1 MAVGI
6 AVLFFGI
13 VGHAKTAGYCY
24 SDVPD
29 YTYRQLVPHS
39 NEVDHP
45 AE

>member
-29 YTYRQLVPHS
+29 HIYRQFAPDA
-39 NEVDHP
+39 NEADHP
-45 AE
+45 MP